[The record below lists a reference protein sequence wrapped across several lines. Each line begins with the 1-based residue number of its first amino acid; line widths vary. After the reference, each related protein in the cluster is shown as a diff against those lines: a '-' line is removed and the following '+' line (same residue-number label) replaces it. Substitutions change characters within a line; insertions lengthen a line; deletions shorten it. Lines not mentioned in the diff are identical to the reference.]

1 MDIRKALTMILCL
14 GLVFSSGAQP
24 RKLLDFTPSVKN
36 LDTLR
41 FDADSVLIIYTA
53 TNVSDKPVTIL
64 DVHSSCGCFT
74 GSASHKAIAPGA
86 SATVRAWFKP
96 RSLHGDQNRHLTVVA
111 TDGTEQV
118 LNSLSVKAYVLRD
131 QTEGEIRF
139 SQDLGEGLRTEA
151 LRVGLVMDK
160 EGDYLLRIPFYNDT
174 DSPVSVEFAG
184 PERLKLFAPER
195 IAPRSREDVRGIY
208 NARGL
213 RRGREVREK
222 LQIKV
227 NGTEVLPIEITKIF

>member
-14 GLVFSSGAQP
+14 GLVFSSGAQT
-24 RKLLDFTPSVKN
+24 RKLLEFSPGVKS

-96 RSLHGDQNRHLTVVA
+96 RSLYGDQNRHLTVLA
-111 TDGTEQV
+111 TDGTDQL
-118 LNSLSVKAYVLRD
+118 LNSLTVRAYVLRD

-139 SQDLGEGLRTEA
+139 SQDLGGGLRTEA
-151 LRVGLVMDK
+151 LRVGLTRDGA
-160 EGDYLLRIPFYNDT
+160 GDYLLRIPLYNDT
-174 DSPVSVEFAG
+174 DAPMELELTG
-184 PERLKLFAPER
+184 PRRLRLFAPKV

-227 NGTEVLPIEITKIF
+227 NGTEVLPLEITRIF